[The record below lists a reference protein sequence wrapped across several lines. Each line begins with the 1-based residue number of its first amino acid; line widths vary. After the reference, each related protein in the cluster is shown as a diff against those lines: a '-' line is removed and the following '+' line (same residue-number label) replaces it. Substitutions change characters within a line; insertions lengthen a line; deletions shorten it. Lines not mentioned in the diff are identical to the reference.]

1 MRRTSATARA
11 LQTLGNTKDH
21 DMQVTGR
28 TQSSNRLTT
37 YIMVSLFLGIA
48 VGYACNSLASPDQ
61 AKVIAGY
68 FAILSDIF
76 LRMIKM
82 VIAPLVFATIVSGIS
97 SLGASGGAVGRIAV
111 KALAWFIVA
120 SVVSLLIGLLLANL
134 LQPGHGLDLAL
145 PEVNATTNLQTSS
158 LNLKDFAAHVF
169 PVSVVQAMAGNEV
182 LQILV
187 FAVFFGFALSAVKT
201 TLAPDIAKSIDQIVP
216 VMLKFTDYVMRFAP
230 VGVFAAMASVIT
242 TQGLAVLVT
251 YGKFVSAFY
260 VGLAVLWVIIIG
272 AGSVVLGGAIR
283 PLLRLLRQPMMIAFS
298 TASSE
303 AAFPKMIEQLMKFGV
318 SERITGFV
326 LPLGYS
332 FNLDGSMMYQTFA
345 ALFVAQAF
353 NIEMPITTQIAMLL
367 VLMVSSKGVA
377 GVPRASLVVAA
388 ATLPTFGLPAG
399 GLVLLIGIDAFL
411 DMGRTMTNVIG
422 NGVATAVVAKWENE
436 LAELA
441 EADAELLP
449 EAVAG

>member
-1 MRRTSATARA
+1 
-11 LQTLGNTKDH
+11 
-21 DMQVTGR
+21 MQIAGR
-28 TQSSNRLTT
+28 TQNSNRLTT

-48 VGYACNSLASPDQ
+48 VGYACNSFASPEQ

-97 SLGASGGAVGRIAV
+97 SLGSNGGAVGRIAV
-111 KALAWFIVA
+111 RALAWFVLA

-134 LQPGHGLDLAL
+134 LQPGHGLGLTL
-145 PEVNATTNLQTSS
+145 PEANATTGVQTSS
-158 LNLKDFAAHVF
+158 LNLKDFTAHVF

-187 FAVFFGFALSAVKT
+187 FATFFGFALSAVKG

-230 VGVFAAMASVIT
+230 VGVFAAMATVIT
-242 TQGLAVLVT
+242 TQGLGVLAT

-260 VGLAVLWVIIIG
+260 LGLAVLWVILIS
-272 AGSVVLGGAIR
+272 AGSVVLGGAMK

-353 NIEMPITTQIAMLL
+353 NIEMPVSTQIAMLL
-367 VLMVSSKGVA
+367 VLMISSKGIA

-422 NGVATAVVAKWENE
+422 NGIATAVVAKWENE
-436 LAELA
+436 LGELV
-441 EADAELLP
+441 EEDVEFVP
-449 EAVAG
+449 KVVAG

>member
-1 MRRTSATARA
+1 
-11 LQTLGNTKDH
+11 
-21 DMQVTGR
+21 MQVGSK
-28 TQSSNRLTT
+28 TQNPNRLTT
-37 YIMVSLFLGIA
+37 YIMVSLLLGIA
-48 VGYACNSLASPDQ
+48 AGYVCNTLASPEQ

-68 FAILSDIF
+68 FTIVADIF

-82 VIAPLVFATIVSGIS
+82 IIAPLVFATIVSGIS

-111 KALAWFIVA
+111 KALAWFITA
-120 SVVSLLIGLLLANL
+120 SVISLLVGLLLANV
-134 LQPGHGLDLAL
+134 LQPGHGLGLTL
-145 PEVNATTNLQTSS
+145 PEANAATNVQTGS
-158 LNLKDFAAHVF
+158 LNVKDFAAHVF
-169 PVSVVQAMAGNEV
+169 PISVVQAMAGNEV

-187 FAVFFGFALSAVKT
+187 FSMFFGFALSAVKV

-230 VGVFAAMASVIT
+230 LGVFAAMAAVIT
-242 TQGLAVLVT
+242 TQGVGVLVT

-260 VGLAVLWVIIIG
+260 FGLAVLWLIIIF
-272 AGSVVLGGAIR
+272 AGSIVLGGAIK

-298 TASSE
+298 TSSSE

-353 NIEMPITTQIAMLL
+353 GIEMPITTQIAMLL
-367 VLMVSSKGVA
+367 LLMVTSKGIA

-436 LAELA
+436 LGEPV
-441 EADAELLP
+441 EEGVEFLP
-449 EAVAG
+449 TAVAG

>member
-1 MRRTSATARA
+1 M
-11 LQTLGNTKDH
+11 DH
-21 DMQVTGR
+21 VMQVGSN
-28 TQSSNRLTT
+28 TQNRNQLTT
-37 YIMVSLFLGIA
+37 YIMVSLFLGVG
-48 VGYACNSLASPDQ
+48 VGYACNTLATPDQ

-68 FAILSDIF
+68 FAIVSDIF

-82 VIAPLVFATIVSGIS
+82 IIAPLVFATIVSGIS
-97 SLGASGGAVGRIAV
+97 SLGASGGAVGRIAI
-111 KALAWFIVA
+111 KSLTWFTTA
-120 SVVSLLIGLLLANL
+120 SVMSLLVGLVLANL
-134 LQPGHGLDLAL
+134 LRPGHGLGLAL
-145 PEVNATTNLQTSS
+145 PDTNATTNVQTSG
-158 LNLKDFAAHVF
+158 LNVKDFAAHVF
-169 PVSVVQAMAGNEV
+169 PTSVVQAMAGNEV

-187 FAVFFGFALSAVKT
+187 FSMFFGFALSAVKGA
-201 TLAPDIAKSIDQIVP
+201 LAPDIAKSIDQIVP

-230 VGVFAAMASVIT
+230 LGVFAAMAAVIT
-242 TQGLAVLVT
+242 TQGLGVLVT

-260 VGLAVLWVIIIG
+260 FGLVVLWVIIIG
-272 AGSVVLGGAIR
+272 AGTIVLGGTIK

-298 TASSE
+298 TSSSE
-303 AAFPKMIEQLMKFGV
+303 AAFPKMVEQLMKFGV
-318 SERITGFV
+318 SKRITGFV

-367 VLMVSSKGVA
+367 LLMVTSKGIA

-388 ATLPTFGLPAG
+388 ATLPAFGLPAG
-399 GLVLLIGIDAFL
+399 GLILLIGIDAFL

-436 LAELA
+436 LGEPVG
-441 EADAELLP
+441 EDVEYLLM
-449 EAVAG
+449 AVAG

>member
-1 MRRTSATARA
+1 
-11 LQTLGNTKDH
+11 
-21 DMQVTGR
+21 MQVGSK
-28 TQSSNRLTT
+28 TQNPNRLTT
-37 YIMVSLFLGIA
+37 YIMVSLLLGIA
-48 VGYACNSLASPDQ
+48 AGYVCNTLASPEQ

-68 FAILSDIF
+68 FTIVADIF

-82 VIAPLVFATIVSGIS
+82 IIAPLVFATIVSGIS

-111 KALAWFIVA
+111 KALAWFITA
-120 SVVSLLIGLLLANL
+120 SVISLLVGLLLANV
-134 LQPGHGLDLAL
+134 LQPGHGLGLTL
-145 PEVNATTNLQTSS
+145 PEANAATNVQTGS
-158 LNLKDFAAHVF
+158 LNVKDFAAHVF
-169 PVSVVQAMAGNEV
+169 PISVVQAMAGNEV

-187 FAVFFGFALSAVKT
+187 FSMFFGFALSAVKV

-230 VGVFAAMASVIT
+230 LGVFAAMAAVIT
-242 TQGLAVLVT
+242 TQGVGVLVT

-260 VGLAVLWVIIIG
+260 FGLAVLWLIIIF
-272 AGSVVLGGAIR
+272 AGSLVLGGAIK

-298 TASSE
+298 TSSSE

-353 NIEMPITTQIAMLL
+353 GIEMPITTQIAMLL
-367 VLMVSSKGVA
+367 LLMVTSKGIA

-436 LAELA
+436 LGEPV
-441 EADAELLP
+441 EEGVEFLP
-449 EAVAG
+449 TAVAG

>member
-1 MRRTSATARA
+1 
-11 LQTLGNTKDH
+11 
-21 DMQVTGR
+21 MQQVGGKTHNP
-28 TQSSNRLTT
+28 NRLTT

-48 VGYACNSLASPDQ
+48 VGYVCNALASPEQ
-61 AKVIAGY
+61 AKIIAGY
-68 FAILSDIF
+68 FSIVSDIF

-82 VIAPLVFATIVSGIS
+82 IIAPLVFATIVSGIA
-97 SLGASGGAVGRIAV
+97 SLGATGGAVSRIAV
-111 KALAWFIVA
+111 KSLAWFITA
-120 SVVSLLIGLLLANL
+120 SLVSLSVGLLLANL
-134 LQPGHGLDLAL
+134 LQPGHGLGLAL
-145 PEVNATTNLQTSS
+145 PDANATTNVQTNS
-158 LNLKDFAAHVF
+158 LNVKDFAAHVF
-169 PVSVVQAMAGNEV
+169 PISVVQAMAGNEV

-187 FAVFFGFALSAVKT
+187 FSMFFGFALSAVKA

-216 VMLKFTDYVMRFAP
+216 VMLKFTDFVMRFAP
-230 VGVFAAMASVIT
+230 LGVFAAMASVIT
-242 TQGLAVLVT
+242 TQGLGVLVT

-260 VGLAVLWVIIIG
+260 FGLLVLWTIIIG
-272 AGSVVLGGAIR
+272 AGSVVLGGTIKT
-283 PLLRLLRQPMMIAFS
+283 LLRLLRQPMMIAFS
-298 TASSE
+298 TSSSE

-367 VLMVSSKGVA
+367 LLMITSKGIA

-436 LAELA
+436 LAEPIA
-441 EADAELLP
+441 EEAEFLP
-449 EAVAG
+449 AMAG

>member
-1 MRRTSATARA
+1 VAPKITI
-11 LQTLGNTKDH
+11 KDH
-21 DMQVTGR
+21 EDHVMQAGSK
-28 TQSSNRLTT
+28 TQNPNRLTT
-37 YIMVSLFLGIA
+37 YIMVSLLLGIA
-48 VGYACNSLASPDQ
+48 VGYACNTLASPEQ
-61 AKVIAGY
+61 AKIIAGY

-82 VIAPLVFATIVSGIS
+82 IIAPLVFATIVSGITSLSAS
-97 SLGASGGAVGRIAV
+97 SGAVGRIAI
-111 KALAWFIVA
+111 KSLAWFITA
-120 SVVSLLIGLLLANL
+120 SLVSLLVGLLLANL
-134 LQPGHGLDLAL
+134 LQPGHGLGLAL
-145 PEVNATTNLQTSS
+145 PEANATTNVQTSS
-158 LNLKDFAAHVF
+158 LNIKDFAAHVF
-169 PVSVVQAMAGNEV
+169 PISVVQAMAGNEV

-187 FAVFFGFALSAVKT
+187 FSMFFGFALSAVKA

-230 VGVFAAMASVIT
+230 AGVFAAMAAVIT
-242 TQGLAVLVT
+242 TQGLGVLVT

-260 VGLAVLWVIIIG
+260 FGLVVLWAIIIG
-272 AGSVVLGGAIR
+272 AGSVVLGRAIK

-298 TASSE
+298 TSSSE

-367 VLMVSSKGVA
+367 LLMITSKGIA

-436 LAELA
+436 LAEPV
-441 EADAELLP
+441 EEEAELLP
-449 EAVAG
+449 SAVAG

>member
-1 MRRTSATARA
+1 
-11 LQTLGNTKDH
+11 
-21 DMQVTGR
+21 MQAGGK
-28 TQSSNRLTT
+28 TQNPNRLTT

-48 VGYACNSLASPDQ
+48 VGYACNTLASPEQ
-61 AKVIAGY
+61 AKVVAGY
-68 FAILSDIF
+68 FSIVADIF

-82 VIAPLVFATIVSGIS
+82 IIAPLVFATIVSGIS

-111 KALAWFIVA
+111 KALAWFITA
-120 SVVSLLIGLLLANL
+120 SVISLLVGLLLANV
-134 LQPGHGLDLAL
+134 LQPGHGLGLTL
-145 PEVNATTNLQTSS
+145 PEANAATNVQTGS
-158 LNLKDFAAHVF
+158 LNIKDFAAHVF
-169 PVSVVQAMAGNEV
+169 PISVVQAMAGNEV

-187 FAVFFGFALSAVKT
+187 FSMFFGFALSAVKT
-201 TLAPDIAKSIDQIVP
+201 ALAPDIAKSIDQIVP

-230 VGVFAAMASVIT
+230 AGVFAAMAAVIT
-242 TQGLAVLVT
+242 TQGVGVLVT

-260 VGLAVLWVIIIG
+260 FGLAVLWVIIF
-272 AGSVVLGGAIR
+272 AGSIVLGGAIK

-298 TASSE
+298 TSSSE

-353 NIEMPITTQIAMLL
+353 GIEMPITTQIAMLL
-367 VLMVSSKGVA
+367 LLMITSKGIA

-388 ATLPTFGLPAG
+388 ATLPTFGLPVG

-436 LAELA
+436 LGEPV
-441 EADAELLP
+441 EEDAEFLP
-449 EAVAG
+449 TAVAG

>member
-1 MRRTSATARA
+1 
-11 LQTLGNTKDH
+11 L
-21 DMQVTGR
+21 
-28 TQSSNRLTT
+28 
-37 YIMVSLFLGIA
+37 
-48 VGYACNSLASPDQ
+48 
-61 AKVIAGY
+61 
-68 FAILSDIF
+68 
-76 LRMIKM
+76 
-82 VIAPLVFATIVSGIS
+82 LV
-97 SLGASGGAVGRIAV
+97 
-111 KALAWFIVA
+111 
-120 SVVSLLIGLLLANL
+120 GLLLANV
-134 LQPGHGLDLAL
+134 LQPGHGLGLTL
-145 PEVNATTNLQTSS
+145 PEANATTNVQSGS
-158 LNLKDFAAHVF
+158 LNIKDFAAHVF
-169 PVSVVQAMAGNEV
+169 PISVVQAMAGNEV
-182 LQILV
+182 LQILI
-187 FAVFFGFALSAVKT
+187 FSMFFGFALSAVKT

-230 VGVFAAMASVIT
+230 LGVFAAMAAVIT
-242 TQGLAVLVT
+242 TQGVGILVI

-260 VGLAVLWVIIIG
+260 FGLAVLWLIIIF
-272 AGSVVLGGAIR
+272 AGSIVLGGAIK

-298 TASSE
+298 TSSSE

-318 SERITGFV
+318 SERIAGFV

-353 NIEMPITTQIAMLL
+353 GIEMPITTQIAMLL
-367 VLMVSSKGVA
+367 LLMVTSKGIA

-436 LAELA
+436 LGEPV
-441 EADAELLP
+441 EEGVEFLP
-449 EAVAG
+449 TAAAV

>member
-1 MRRTSATARA
+1 M
-11 LQTLGNTKDH
+11 LQTLGGAKDPS
-21 DMQVTGR
+21 MQAGSR
-28 TQSSNRLTT
+28 TQSSNKLTT
-37 YIMVSLFLGIA
+37 YIMVSLCLGIA
-48 VGYACNSLASPDQ
+48 VGYTCNALASPEQ

-82 VIAPLVFATIVSGIS
+82 IIAPLVFATIVSGIS
-97 SLGASGGAVGRIAV
+97 SLGTSGGAVGRIAV
-111 KALAWFIVA
+111 KALAWFITA
-120 SVVSLLIGLLLANL
+120 SVVSLFVGLLLANV
-134 LQPGHGLDLAL
+134 LQPGHGLGLAL
-145 PEVNATTNLQTSS
+145 PEANATTNVQTSG
-158 LNLKDFAAHVF
+158 LNVKDFAAHVF
-169 PVSVVQAMAGNEV
+169 PISVVQAMAGNEV

-187 FAVFFGFALSAVKT
+187 FSMFFGFALSAVKG

-230 VGVFAAMASVIT
+230 LGVFAAMASVIT
-242 TQGLAVLVT
+242 TQGLGVLVT

-260 VGLAVLWVIIIG
+260 FGLLVLWVIIIG
-272 AGSVVLGGAIR
+272 AGSVVLGGAIK

-298 TASSE
+298 TSSSE

-367 VLMVSSKGVA
+367 LLMVTSKGIA

-436 LAELA
+436 LGEFV
-441 EADAELLP
+441 EEDAEFLP
-449 EAVAG
+449 TAVAG

>member
-1 MRRTSATARA
+1 
-11 LQTLGNTKDH
+11 
-21 DMQVTGR
+21 MQAGSR
-28 TQSSNRLTT
+28 TQNPNRLTT
-37 YIMVSLFLGIA
+37 YIMVSLLLGIA
-48 VGYACNSLASPDQ
+48 AGYACNTLASPEQ
-61 AKVIAGY
+61 AKIIAGY
-68 FAILSDIF
+68 FSIAADIF

-82 VIAPLVFATIVSGIS
+82 IIAPLVFATIVSGIS
-97 SLGASGGAVGRIAV
+97 SLGASGGAVGRIAG
-111 KALAWFIVA
+111 KALAWFITA
-120 SVVSLLIGLLLANL
+120 SVISLLVGLLLANV
-134 LQPGHGLDLAL
+134 LQPGHGLGLTL
-145 PEVNATTNLQTSS
+145 PEANATTSVQTGS
-158 LNLKDFAAHVF
+158 LNIKDFAAHVF
-169 PVSVVQAMAGNEV
+169 PISVVQAMAGNEV

-187 FAVFFGFALSAVKT
+187 FSMFFGFALSAVKA
-201 TLAPDIAKSIDQIVP
+201 TLAPEIAKSIDQIVP

-230 VGVFAAMASVIT
+230 LGVFAAMAAVIT
-242 TQGLAVLVT
+242 TQGLGVLVT

-260 VGLAVLWVIIIG
+260 FGLAVLWVIIIF
-272 AGSVVLGGAIR
+272 AGSLVLGGAIK

-298 TASSE
+298 TSSSE

-353 NIEMPITTQIAMLL
+353 GIEMPITTQIAMLL
-367 VLMVSSKGVA
+367 LLMITSKGIA

-388 ATLPTFGLPAG
+388 ATLPAFGLPAG

-436 LAELA
+436 LGEPFAE
-441 EADAELLP
+441 DTELLTT
-449 EAVAG
+449 AVAG

>member
-1 MRRTSATARA
+1 
-11 LQTLGNTKDH
+11 
-21 DMQVTGR
+21 MQVGGKA
-28 TQSSNRLTT
+28 QNSNRLTT
-37 YIMVSLFLGIA
+37 YIMISLLLGIA
-48 VGYACNSLASPDQ
+48 AGYVCNTLASPEQ

-68 FAILSDIF
+68 FTIVSDIF

-82 VIAPLVFATIVSGIS
+82 IIAPLVFATIVSGIS

-111 KALAWFIVA
+111 KSLAWFITASVA
-120 SVVSLLIGLLLANL
+120 SLSVGLVLANL
-134 LQPGHGLDLAL
+134 LQPGHGLGLAL
-145 PEVNATTNLQTSS
+145 PDANATTNVQASG
-158 LNLKDFAAHVF
+158 LNFKDFASHVF
-169 PVSVVQAMAGNEV
+169 PISVVQAMAGNEV

-187 FAVFFGFALSAVKT
+187 FSIFFGFALSAVKS

-216 VMLKFTDYVMRFAP
+216 VMLKFTDFVMRFAP
-230 VGVFAAMASVIT
+230 LGVFAAMAAVIT
-242 TQGLAVLVT
+242 TQGVGILVT

-260 VGLAVLWVIIIG
+260 FGLLVLWVIIIL
-272 AGSVVLGGAIR
+272 AGSFVLGGAIR

-298 TASSE
+298 TSSSE

-318 SERITGFV
+318 SERIAGFV

-353 NIEMPITTQIAMLL
+353 GIEMPITTQIAMLL
-367 VLMVSSKGVA
+367 LLMVTSKGIA

-399 GLVLLIGIDAFL
+399 GLVMLIGIDAFL

-436 LAELA
+436 LAEPIE
-441 EADAELLP
+441 EAAELLP
-449 EAVAG
+449 SAVAG

>member
-1 MRRTSATARA
+1 MQAGNRV
-11 LQTLGNTKDH
+11 QTPNK
-21 DMQVTGR
+21 
-28 TQSSNRLTT
+28 LTT

-48 VGYACNSLASPDQ
+48 VGYACNTLASPDQ
-61 AKVIAGY
+61 AKAIAGY

-82 VIAPLVFATIVSGIS
+82 IIAPLVFATIVSGIS

-111 KALAWFIVA
+111 KSLAWFITA
-120 SVVSLLIGLLLANL
+120 SVVSLAVGLALANL
-134 LQPGHGLDLAL
+134 LQPGHGLSLAL
-145 PEVNATTNLQTSS
+145 PDANATANVQTSS
-158 LNLKDFAAHVF
+158 LNVKDFAAHVF
-169 PVSVVQAMAGNEV
+169 PISVVQAMAGNEV

-187 FAVFFGFALSAVKT
+187 FSMFFGFALSAVKG
-201 TLAPDIAKSIDQIVP
+201 TLAPDIARSIDQVVP

-230 VGVFAAMASVIT
+230 VGVFAAMAAVIT
-242 TQGLAVLVT
+242 TQGLGVLVT

-260 VGLAVLWVIIIG
+260 FGLLVLWVIIIG
-272 AGSVVLGGAIR
+272 AGSVVLGGSIKH
-283 PLLRLLRQPMMIAFS
+283 LLRLLRQPMMIAFS
-298 TASSE
+298 TSSSE

-367 VLMVSSKGVA
+367 LLMITSKGIA

-388 ATLPTFGLPAG
+388 ATLPAFGLPAG

-422 NGVATAVVAKWENE
+422 NGVATAVVAKWEDE
-436 LAELA
+436 LREPA
-441 EADAELLP
+441 EADAKFLP
-449 EAVAG
+449 NAVAG

>member
-1 MRRTSATARA
+1 
-11 LQTLGNTKDH
+11 
-21 DMQVTGR
+21 MQAGSR
-28 TQSSNRLTT
+28 TQTPNKLTT
-37 YIMVSLFLGIA
+37 YIMVSLLLGIA
-48 VGYACNSLASPDQ
+48 VGYACNVLASPEQ
-61 AKVIAGY
+61 AKAIAGY
-68 FAILSDIF
+68 FTVVSDIF

-82 VIAPLVFATIVSGIS
+82 IIAPLVFATIVSGIS
-97 SLGASGGAVGRIAV
+97 SLGASGGAVGRVAV
-111 KALAWFIVA
+111 KSLAWFITASVA
-120 SVVSLLIGLLLANL
+120 SLSVGLVLANL
-134 LQPGHGLDLAL
+134 LQPGHGLGLAL
-145 PEVNATTNLQTSS
+145 PDANATANVQTSS
-158 LNLKDFAAHVF
+158 LNVKDFAAHVF
-169 PVSVVQAMAGNEV
+169 PISVVQAMAGNEV

-187 FAVFFGFALSAVKT
+187 FAMFFGFALSAVKG
-201 TLAPDIAKSIDQIVP
+201 TLAPDIARSIDQIVP

-230 VGVFAAMASVIT
+230 VGVFAAMAAVIT
-242 TQGLAVLVT
+242 TQGLGVLVT

-260 VGLAVLWVIIIG
+260 FGLAVLWAIIIG
-272 AGSVVLGGAIR
+272 AGSVVLGGTIR
-283 PLLRLLRQPMMIAFS
+283 NLLRLLRQPMMIAFS
-298 TASSE
+298 TSSSE

-367 VLMVSSKGVA
+367 LLMITSKGIA

-436 LAELA
+436 LSEPV
-441 EADAELLP
+441 EQDAKFLP
-449 EAVAG
+449 TAVAG

>member
-1 MRRTSATARA
+1 
-11 LQTLGNTKDH
+11 
-21 DMQVTGR
+21 MQADSK
-28 TQSSNRLTT
+28 TQNPNRLTT
-37 YIMVSLFLGIA
+37 YIMVGLFLGIA
-48 VGYACNSLASPDQ
+48 MGYACNTLAGPEQ

-82 VIAPLVFATIVSGIS
+82 IIAPLVFATIVSGIS
-97 SLGASGGAVGRIAV
+97 SLGAGSGAVGRIAI
-111 KALAWFIVA
+111 KSLAWFISA
-120 SVVSLLIGLLLANL
+120 SVISLLIGLLLANV
-134 LQPGHGLDLAL
+134 LQPGHGLGLAL
-145 PEVNATTNLQTSS
+145 PEANATTNVQTSS
-158 LNLKDFAAHVF
+158 LNIKDFAAHVF
-169 PVSVVQAMAGNEV
+169 PISVVQAMAGNEV

-187 FAVFFGFALSAVKT
+187 FSMFFGFALSAVKA
-201 TLAPDIAKSIDQIVP
+201 TLAPDVAKSIDQIVP

-230 VGVFAAMASVIT
+230 LGVFAAMASVIT
-242 TQGLAVLVT
+242 TQGLGVLVT

-260 VGLAVLWVIIIG
+260 FGLVVLWAIIIG
-272 AGSVVLGGAIR
+272 AGSIVLGGAIK

-298 TASSE
+298 TSSSE

-326 LPLGYS
+326 LPLGYA

-353 NIEMPITTQIAMLL
+353 GIDMPITTQIAMLL
-367 VLMVSSKGVA
+367 LLMITSKGIA

-388 ATLPTFGLPAG
+388 ATLPTFGLPSG

-436 LAELA
+436 LS
-441 EADAELLP
+441 LP
-449 EAVAG
+449 VEEETEFLPTAVAG

>member
-1 MRRTSATARA
+1 
-11 LQTLGNTKDH
+11 
-21 DMQVTGR
+21 MQAG
-28 TQSSNRLTT
+28 SKAPGSNRLTT

-48 VGYACNSLASPDQ
+48 VGYACNTLASPEQ

-68 FAILSDIF
+68 FAIVSDIF

-82 VIAPLVFATIVSGIS
+82 IIAPLVFATIVSGIS
-97 SLGASGGAVGRIAV
+97 SLGASGGAVGRIAI
-111 KALAWFIVA
+111 KALAWFITA
-120 SVVSLLIGLLLANL
+120 SVVSLFIGLLLANL
-134 LQPGHGLDLAL
+134 LQPGQGLGLVL
-145 PEVNATTNLQTSS
+145 PEANATTNVQTSG
-158 LNLKDFAAHVF
+158 LNVKDFAAHVF
-169 PVSVVQAMAGNEV
+169 PISVVQAMAGNEV

-187 FAVFFGFALSAVKT
+187 FSMFFGFALSAVKG

-230 VGVFAAMASVIT
+230 LGVFAAMASVIT
-242 TQGLAVLVT
+242 TQGLGVLVT

-260 VGLAVLWVIIIG
+260 FGLVVLWVIIIG
-272 AGSVVLGGAIR
+272 AGSVVLGGTIK

-298 TASSE
+298 TSSSE

-353 NIEMPITTQIAMLL
+353 NIQMPITTQIAMLL
-367 VLMVSSKGVA
+367 LLMVTSKGIA

-436 LAELA
+436 LGEPI
-441 EADAELLP
+441 EEDADFLP
-449 EAVAG
+449 AVVAG

>member
-1 MRRTSATARA
+1 MQAGSRVQTSS
-11 LQTLGNTKDH
+11 K
-21 DMQVTGR
+21 
-28 TQSSNRLTT
+28 LTT

-48 VGYACNSLASPDQ
+48 VGYACNTLASPEQ
-61 AKVIAGY
+61 AKAIAGY

-82 VIAPLVFATIVSGIS
+82 IIAPLVFATIVSGIS
-97 SLGASGGAVGRIAV
+97 SLGASGGAVARIAV
-111 KALAWFIVA
+111 KSLAWFITA
-120 SVVSLLIGLLLANL
+120 SVISLAVGLVLANL
-134 LQPGHGLDLAL
+134 LQPGHGLGLAL
-145 PEVNATTNLQTSS
+145 PDANASANVQTSS
-158 LNLKDFAAHVF
+158 LNVKDFAAHVF
-169 PVSVVQAMAGNEV
+169 PISVVQAMAGNEV

-187 FAVFFGFALSAVKT
+187 FAMFFGFALSAVKG
-201 TLAPDIAKSIDQIVP
+201 TLAPDIARSIDQIVP
-216 VMLKFTDYVMRFAP
+216 VMLKLTDYVMRFAP
-230 VGVFAAMASVIT
+230 VGVFAAMAAVIT
-242 TQGLAVLVT
+242 TQGLGVLVT

-260 VGLAVLWVIIIG
+260 FGLLVLWVIIIG
-272 AGSVVLGGAIR
+272 AGSVVLGGSIR
-283 PLLRLLRQPMMIAFS
+283 NLLRLLRQPMMIAFS
-298 TASSE
+298 TSSSE

-367 VLMVSSKGVA
+367 LLMITSKGIA

-436 LAELA
+436 LGEPA
-441 EADAELLP
+441 EADAKFLP
-449 EAVAG
+449 SAVAG

>member
-1 MRRTSATARA
+1 
-11 LQTLGNTKDH
+11 
-21 DMQVTGR
+21 
-28 TQSSNRLTT
+28 
-37 YIMVSLFLGIA
+37 
-48 VGYACNSLASPDQ
+48 
-61 AKVIAGY
+61 
-68 FAILSDIF
+68 
-76 LRMIKM
+76 
-82 VIAPLVFATIVSGIS
+82 LVFATIVSGIS
-97 SLGASGGAVGRIAV
+97 SLGASGGAVGRVAIRS
-111 KALAWFIVA
+111 LAWFITA
-120 SVVSLLIGLLLANL
+120 SVISLLVGLLLANA
-134 LQPGHGLDLAL
+134 LQPGHGLGLAL
-145 PEVNATTNLQTSS
+145 PDANATANVQTNS
-158 LNLKDFAAHVF
+158 LNIKDFAAHVF
-169 PVSVVQAMAGNEV
+169 PISVVQAMAGNEV

-187 FAVFFGFALSAVKT
+187 FSMFFGFALSAVKGSF
-201 TLAPDIAKSIDQIVP
+201 APDIAKSIDQIVP

-230 VGVFAAMASVIT
+230 LGVFAAMASVIT
-242 TQGLAVLVT
+242 TQGLGVLVT

-260 VGLAVLWVIIIG
+260 LGLLVLWAIIIG
-272 AGSVVLGGAIR
+272 AGSVVLGASIKT
-283 PLLRLLRQPMMIAFS
+283 LLRLLRQPMMIAFS
-298 TASSE
+298 TSSSE

-353 NIEMPITTQIAMLL
+353 GIEMPITTQIAMLL
-367 VLMVSSKGVA
+367 LLMVTSKGIA

-436 LAELA
+436 LGEPV
-441 EADAELLP
+441 EEGVEFLP
-449 EAVAG
+449 TAVAG

>member
-1 MRRTSATARA
+1 
-11 LQTLGNTKDH
+11 
-21 DMQVTGR
+21 MQAGGK
-28 TQSSNRLTT
+28 TQNPNRLTT

-48 VGYACNSLASPDQ
+48 VGYACNTLASPVQ
-61 AKVIAGY
+61 AKVVAGY
-68 FAILSDIF
+68 FSIVADIF

-82 VIAPLVFATIVSGIS
+82 IIAPLVFATIVSGIS

-111 KALAWFIVA
+111 KALAWFITA
-120 SVVSLLIGLLLANL
+120 SVISLLVGLLLANV
-134 LQPGHGLDLAL
+134 LQPGHGLGLTL
-145 PEVNATTNLQTSS
+145 PEANAATNVQTGS
-158 LNLKDFAAHVF
+158 LNIKDFVAHVF
-169 PVSVVQAMAGNEV
+169 PISVVQAMAGNEV

-187 FAVFFGFALSAVKT
+187 FSMFFGFALSAVKT
-201 TLAPDIAKSIDQIVP
+201 ALAPDIAKSIDQIVP

-230 VGVFAAMASVIT
+230 AGVFAAMAAVIT
-242 TQGLAVLVT
+242 TQGVGVLVT

-260 VGLAVLWVIIIG
+260 FGLAVLWVIIIF
-272 AGSVVLGGAIR
+272 AGSIVLGGAIK

-298 TASSE
+298 TSSSE

-353 NIEMPITTQIAMLL
+353 GIEMPITTQIAMLL
-367 VLMVSSKGVA
+367 LLMVTSKGIA

-436 LAELA
+436 LGEPV
-441 EADAELLP
+441 EEDAEFLP
-449 EAVAG
+449 TAVAG

>member
-1 MRRTSATARA
+1 
-11 LQTLGNTKDH
+11 
-21 DMQVTGR
+21 MQVGSEN
-28 TQSSNRLTT
+28 QNSNRLTT
-37 YIMVSLFLGIA
+37 YIMVSLFLGVA
-48 VGYACNSLASPDQ
+48 VGYACNTLASPDQ
-61 AKVIAGY
+61 AKPIAGY
-68 FAILSDIF
+68 FSLVADIF

-82 VIAPLVFATIVSGIS
+82 IIAPLVFATIVSGIV
-97 SLGASGGAVGRIAV
+97 SLGSSGGAVGRIAI
-111 KALAWFIVA
+111 KSLAWFITA
-120 SVVSLLIGLLLANL
+120 SLISLLVGLLLANL
-134 LQPGHGLDLAL
+134 LQPGHGLGLTL
-145 PEVNATTNLQTSS
+145 PEANATTSVQAGS
-158 LNLKDFAAHVF
+158 LNIKDFAAHVF
-169 PVSVVQAMAGNEV
+169 PISIVQAMAGNEV

-187 FAVFFGFALSAVKT
+187 FSMFFGFALSAAKA

-230 VGVFAAMASVIT
+230 LGVFAAMAAVIT
-242 TQGLAVLVT
+242 TQGLGVLIT

-260 VGLAVLWVIIIG
+260 LGLVVLWVIIIG
-272 AGSVVLGGAIR
+272 AGSLVLGGPIKT
-283 PLLRLLRQPMMIAFS
+283 LLRLLRQPMMIAFS
-298 TASSE
+298 TSSSE

-318 SERITGFV
+318 SERMTGFV

-353 NIEMPITTQIAMLL
+353 GIEMPITTQIAMLL
-367 VLMVSSKGVA
+367 LLMVTSKGIA

-388 ATLPTFGLPAG
+388 ATLPAFGLPAG

-436 LAELA
+436 LGEPV
-441 EADAELLP
+441 EQDAEFLST
-449 EAVAG
+449 AVAG